1 MRFQLE
7 QLDYQAKAIAA
18 AVSIFQ
24 GQTRNSVQAS
34 ALREIYANGCDL
46 AAEQIAANARA
57 VSGQNGIQEDQAK
70 LAPEADFCVEMETGT
85 GKTLVYL
92 RTVYELYRTHGLSKF
107 IVLVPSVAIREGV
120 TASFA
125 TFKDQ
130 LSNLY
135 GFSPAF
141 FEYDSKKLHLL
152 KHFIADTRP
161 QIMVMTLQSFTADDR
176 IINQSG
182 RDDSF
187 DGLSYLSALGQVRP
201 ILIMDEPQEGM
212 DTENAVA
219 RIRELRPL
227 ATFRYSATHKVL
239 RNLIYRLTPFDAY
252 KQGLVKKI
260 EVLNVAERNDEAT
273 LKIELAEVKTGKGA
287 PQVKLRAWIRR
298 ANGSFEFAPTK
309 WMKLHEN
316 LGDVTGNVSYREFII
331 DQIVGGKLAGGR
343 WKVRFANGAEV
354 IEGERAADM
363 AGLFRQQ
370 IHWTIRRHFDRRE
383 ELRPLGI
390 KPLALVFI
398 DRVANYVAED
408 GLIRRLFREEYA
420 AIHKDRTGRDVTAAE
435 IEAVQG
441 SYFAQT
447 NAGEYT
453 DSAASMQKNKDM
465 FDLIL
470 RDKET
475 LLTVENP
482 VEFIFSHSAL
492 GVGWDNPNIFTIAT
506 LNQSY
511 SEVKKRQE
519 IGRGLRIC
527 RNQDGAR
534 VHDTPGTEEGKEIN
548 LLTVVPNESY
558 ETFVLQ
564 YQQEIR
570 DQYGSTDS
578 GSQLR
583 HRPKGTPRA
592 KKVRRQKHLF
602 ESAEFRAFWTRL
614 SRKTAYTVAF
624 REDDVTTR
632 AIEALNAIA
641 IPEYRAEAVLHRIDS
656 ISTDGMQGTEQGRTE
671 TALAASFS
679 PMDLVE
685 EISELT
691 SLSYRSVLNIV
702 QGVTCHDQVIRNP
715 PRWIQEAA
723 QKIKLFERAE
733 MLRALTYTP
742 TGETVPL
749 DVLKEVIQTFQTI
762 EPTPKHGVYDHAL
775 CDSTSIEQPFA
786 RAADRADEVICFL
799 KLPPDYVV
807 QTPVGPYQPDWGIV
821 MRRRDLRTGTAGDF
835 YFVVETK
842 GTNDLDDP
850 KALTDEER
858 YKIKCAQKHFAALGV
873 ELEYHAPRKDW
884 QSFLNGVRI

>member
-7 QLDYQAKAIAA
+7 QLDYQAKAIAS
-18 AVSIFQ
+18 AVLIFR
-24 GQTRNSVQAS
+24 GQARNSVQALN
-34 ALREIYANGCDL
+34 LREIYPNQCDL
-46 AAEQIAANARA
+46 SAEQVAANVRSIAD
-57 VSGQNGIQEDQAK
+57 QNGIPEDQSK
-70 LAPEADFCVEMETGT
+70 LCADVDYSIEMETGT

-92 RTVYELYRTHGLSKF
+92 RTIYELYRTHGLSKF
-107 IVLVPSVAIREGV
+107 IILVPSVAIREGV
-120 TASFA
+120 SASFA

-130 LSNLY
+130 LTNLY
-135 GFSPAF
+135 GFAPAF

-161 QIMVMTLQSFTADDR
+161 QIMVMTSQSFTADDR

-187 DGLSYLSALGQVRP
+187 EGLSYLAALGQVRP
-201 ILIMDEPQEGM
+201 IIIMDEPQEGM
-212 DTENAVA
+212 DTEKAIE

-273 LKIELAEVKTGKGA
+273 LKIELAEVKTGKGD
-287 PQVKLRAWIRR
+287 PVVKLRAWVRR
-298 ANGSFEFAPTK
+298 ANGSFEFAATR

-316 LGDVTGNVSYREFII
+316 LGEVTGNVSYREYII

-343 WKVRFANGAEV
+343 WKVRFANGTEV
-354 IEGERAADM
+354 IEGERAADL

-370 IHWTIRRHFDRRE
+370 LHWTIRRHFDRRA
-383 ELRPLGI
+383 ELRPMGI
-390 KPLALVFI
+390 KPLVLVFI

-420 AIHKDRTGRDVTAAE
+420 AIFNEKNGRAPTADE

-453 DSAASMQKNKDM
+453 DSASSMQKNKEM

-470 RDKET
+470 RDRET
-475 LLTVENP
+475 LLTMENP

-506 LNQSY
+506 LNQSF

-527 RNQDGAR
+527 RNQAGVR
-534 VHDTPGTEEGKEIN
+534 VHDTTGTEEGKEIN
-548 LLTVVPNESY
+548 LLTVIPNESY
-558 ETFVLQ
+558 ETFVIQ

-578 GSQLR
+578 GSHLR

-592 KKVRRQKHLF
+592 KKVRRQKHIF
-602 ESAEFRAFWTRL
+602 ESAEFREFWTRL
-614 SRKTAYTVAF
+614 GRKTNYTVAF
-624 REDDVTTR
+624 REDEVVAR
-632 AIEALNAIA
+632 AIEALNAIT

-656 ISTDGMQGTEQGRTE
+656 ISTEGIAGTEQGRAE
-671 TALAASFS
+671 TALAASYT
-679 PMDLVE
+679 PLDVVE
-685 EISELT
+685 ELSELT

-702 QGVTCHDQVIRNP
+702 QGLSCHDHITRNP
-715 PRWIQEAA
+715 PRWIQVAA
-723 QKIKLFERAE
+723 QKIKLYEREE
-733 MLRALTYTP
+733 MLRALDYTP
-742 TGETVPL
+742 NGETIAL
-749 DVLKEVIQTFQTI
+749 DILQEVFPTFQTV
-762 EPTPKHGVYDHAL
+762 EPTPHHGVYDHAV
-775 CDSTSIEQPFA
+775 CDSSSVEQPFA
-786 RAADRADEVICFL
+786 RAADRSDEVMCFL
-799 KLPPDYVV
+799 KLPEKYIVPTPIGDYR
-807 QTPVGPYQPDWGIV
+807 PDWGIV

-858 YKIKCAQKHFAALGV
+858 YKIKCAKKHYAALGV
-873 ELEYHAPRKDW
+873 ELQYHAPRKDW